1 MKAER
6 KVKLVRRVKVELLEQ
21 EGYLVQ
27 GEPRENVESLVLGDH
42 QDLSDRQVKEDL
54 LEEEVYLDKM
64 VLPVL
69 RVKVETVDPL
79 DLLG

>member
-6 KVKLVRRVKVELLEQ
+6 KVKLVRRVKVVLLEQ